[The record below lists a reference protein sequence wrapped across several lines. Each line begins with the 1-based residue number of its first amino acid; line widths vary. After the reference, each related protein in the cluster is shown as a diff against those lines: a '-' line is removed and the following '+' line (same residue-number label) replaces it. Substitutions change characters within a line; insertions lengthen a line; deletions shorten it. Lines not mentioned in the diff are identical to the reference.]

1 MQFAD
6 SGAQQEFIARN
17 KRISLALESPA
28 PLRLPVL
35 GPGENSPGRG
45 RSQMREA
52 SGSDHIVL
60 HVSDVQRS
68 KQFYTELL
76 GMTPYREN
84 DRQVFLHA
92 GSQGVA
98 LFKKTDGS
106 PVPAGGDMNHLALK
120 VAGGTYDSLQ
130 SALEAHGVS
139 VSGRPGD
146 DRCIYFQDPDGHR
159 LQLMFRK

>member
-1 MQFAD
+1 M
-6 SGAQQEFIARN
+6 I
-17 KRISLALESPA
+17 
-28 PLRLPVL
+28 
-35 GPGENSPGRG
+35 
-45 RSQMREA
+45 EA
-52 SGSDHIVL
+52 SGIDHIVL
-60 HVSDVQRS
+60 HVSDVERS

-92 GSQGVA
+92 GAQGVA
-98 LFKKTDGS
+98 LFKRTDGS

-120 VAGGTYDSLQ
+120 VAGGTYDSLK
-130 SALEAHGVS
+130 AELETHGVA